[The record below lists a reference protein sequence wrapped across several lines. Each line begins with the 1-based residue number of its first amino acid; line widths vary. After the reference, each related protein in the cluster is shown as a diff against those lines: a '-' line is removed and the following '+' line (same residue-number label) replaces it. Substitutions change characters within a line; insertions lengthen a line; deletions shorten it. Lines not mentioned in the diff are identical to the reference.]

1 MLINCGNYN
10 LELVLKNNKKNNL
23 HKVLGIMSGTSMDGI
38 DISLI
43 KTNGTNYVKIINEK
57 TYNYRINLQNKIK
70 DIVNKKPSNKNKLKK
85 YFKQNEYIINNVYIY
100 FIRKFLNEFKINR
113 VTIDFISLSGQTVY
127 HNPKEKI
134 TIQLGSGK
142 VIANN
147 FKIKTICDFRQND
160 IKNEGQGAP
169 IGSYYH
175 KYILNKFDHKSI
187 IVNLGGIANFTI
199 INKRIVLSSDIGPA
213 NCIIDDLTNYF
224 FNKKF
229 DENGILSSKGKIN
242 NKILNLFKNDIF
254 FRQKFPKSLDRNY
267 FDKYKNRLKKIN
279 KYDALCTATYMCLV
293 GFQKF
298 LKINKFHFNNI
309 ILTGGGRKNIYLL
322 KILKNNINKKIT
334 LIDNLKIDGDLVEAQ
349 MFAYIGIRSI
359 KKLTISG
366 KYTTGASKNISGGK
380 IYFPN

>member
-1 MLINCGNYN
+1 
-10 LELVLKNNKKNNL
+10 
-23 HKVLGIMSGTSMDGI
+23 MSGTSMDGI

-43 KTNGTNYVKIINEK
+43 QTNGTNYVKFINEK
-57 TYNYRINLQNKIK
+57 SYDYSLKLQNKIK
-70 DIVNKKPSNKNKLKK
+70 TIIVNKPKNKNKIIK
-85 YFKQNEYIINNVYIY
+85 YFKQNENLINEVYIL

-113 VTIDFISLSGQTVY
+113 DSIDFISLSGQTVY
-127 HNPKEKI
+127 HNPLKQI
-134 TIQLGSGK
+134 SIQLGSGK

-147 FKIKTICDFRQND
+147 FKIKTISDFREND
-160 IKNEGQGAP
+160 IKNKGQGAP

-175 KYILNKFDHKSI
+175 RYILNKFDNKSVI
-187 IVNLGGIANFTI
+187 INLGGIANFTLI
-199 INKRIVLSSDIGPA
+199 KKRIVISSDIGVA

-229 DENGILSSKGKIN
+229 DKNGNLSSKGKIN

-254 FRQKFPKSLDRNY
+254 FKQKIPKSLDRNY
-267 FDKYKNRLKKIN
+267 FNKYKNRLKKIN
-279 KYDALCTATYMCLV
+279 KYDALCTATYMPLV
-293 GFQKF
+293 GLQKF
-298 LKINKFHFNNI
+298 LIINKFHFNNI
-309 ILTGGGRKNIYLL
+309 ILTGGGRKNTYLL

-366 KYTTGASKNISGGK
+366 KYTTGANKNISGGK

>member
-1 MLINCGNYN
+1 M
-10 LELVLKNNKKNNL
+10 LKNLKKKKVY
-23 HKVLGIMSGTSMDGI
+23 KVLGVMTGTSMDGI

-43 KTNGTNYVKIINEK
+43 KTNGTNYVRFINERS
-57 TYNYRINLQNKIK
+57 YNYSLTLQNKIK
-70 DIVNKKPSNKNKLKK
+70 KIIANKPINKNIIIK
-85 YFKQNEYIINNVYIY
+85 YFKQNENLINEVYIH
-100 FIRKFLNEFKINR
+100 FIRKFLKEFKNNKDS
-113 VTIDFISLSGQTVY
+113 IDFISLSGQTVY
-127 HNPKEKI
+127 HNPLKQI
-134 TIQLGSGK
+134 SLQLGSGK

-147 FKIKTICDFRQND
+147 FKIKTISDFREND
-160 IKNEGQGAP
+160 IKNKGQGAP

-175 KYILNKFDHKSI
+175 RYILNKFDNKSVI
-187 IVNLGGIANFTI
+187 INLGGIANFTLI
-199 INKRIVLSSDIGPA
+199 KKRIVISSDIGVA

-229 DENGILSSKGKIN
+229 DKNGILSSKGKIN

-254 FRQKFPKSLDRNY
+254 FKQKIPKSLDRNY
-267 FDKYKNRLKKIN
+267 FDKYKNKLKKIN
-279 KYDALCTATYMCLV
+279 KYDALCTATYMSLV

-298 LKINKFHFNNI
+298 LSINKFHFNNI
-309 ILTGGGRKNIYLL
+309 ILTGGGRKNTYLL

-334 LIDNLKIDGDLVEAQ
+334 LIDNLKINGDLVEAQ

>member
-1 MLINCGNYN
+1 MSKQIT
-10 LELVLKNNKKNNL
+10 KK
-23 HKVLGIMSGTSMDGI
+23 KVYIILGVMSGTSMDGI
-38 DISLI
+38 DMSLI
-43 KTNGTNYVKIINEK
+43 KTNGTNYVRIINEK
-57 TYNYRINLQNKIK
+57 SYDYSLTLQNKIK
-70 DIVNKKPSNKNKLKK
+70 KIIKNKPLHNNAIIKYYKK
-85 YFKQNEYIINNVYIY
+85 NEDLINTIYIN
-100 FIRKFLNEFKINR
+100 FIRRFLNEFKINKAS
-113 VTIDFISLSGQTVY
+113 IDFISLSGQTVY
-127 HNPKEKI
+127 HDPLKKL

-229 DENGILSSKGKIN
+229 DKNGILSSKGNIN

-254 FRQKFPKSLDRNY
+254 FKQKIPKSLDRNY

-279 KYDALCTATYMCLV
+279 KYDALCTATYMTLV

-298 LKINKFHFNNI
+298 FKFNKIHFNNI
-309 ILTGGGRKNIYLL
+309 ILTGGGRKNNYLL
-322 KILKNNINKKIT
+322 KILENNINKKIT
-334 LIDNLKIDGDLVEAQ
+334 LIDNFKINGDLVEAQ
-349 MFAYIGIRSI
+349 MFGYIGIRSL

-366 KYTTGASKNISGGK
+366 NKTTGAKKNISGGK